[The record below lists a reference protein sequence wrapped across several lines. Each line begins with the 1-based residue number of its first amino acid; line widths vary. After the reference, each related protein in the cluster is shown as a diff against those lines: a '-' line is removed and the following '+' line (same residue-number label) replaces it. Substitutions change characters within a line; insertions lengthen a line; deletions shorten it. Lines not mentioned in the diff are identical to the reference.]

1 VRVIAGTFKGR
12 RLLAPRWAGL
22 RPTSDKVKE
31 TLFNVLA
38 RQIQNARVLDAYAGT
53 GALGI
58 EALSR
63 GAQTVTFI
71 ERDPRARDL
80 IAENL
85 THCGIQEGCAIIRA
99 SVAGALDTLRQAP
112 GLAPFDIVLLDPPYE
127 LATVDA
133 LTGIEAVT
141 RPGGLVVLEHARRQP
156 ATERVGRL
164 FRTRVLR
171 SGDTALT
178 LYTCRP

>member
-1 VRVIAGTFKGR
+1 MRVIAGTFKGR
-12 RLLAPRWAGL
+12 RLLAPRWTSL

-38 RQIQNARVLDAYAGT
+38 PEIRDVRVLDAYAGT

-63 GAQTVTFI
+63 GAQTATFI

-80 IAENL
+80 IVENL
-85 THCGIQEGCAIIRA
+85 AHCGILEGCAIIRA
-99 SVAGALDTLRQAP
+99 SVTRGLDTLRQTPAFV
-112 GLAPFDIVLLDPPYE
+112 PFDIVLLDPPYE
-127 LATVDA
+127 LEAADA

-141 RPGGLVVLEHARRQP
+141 RPGGLVVLEHARRRP
-156 ATERVGRL
+156 SPDMVGHL
-164 FRTRVLR
+164 VRTRELP

-178 LYTCRP
+178 FYRCRP